1 LINGQEIQFIKKLN
15 IKMRKLLFIIIL
27 SLFYTSTA
35 FSEVVKKI
43 DISGNN
49 RVSDET
55 IKIYGD
61 VKVNQDYGEQD
72 LNRILN
78 NLFSTNFFED
88 VKIQLNNNILT
99 IDLIEHPVINQLI
112 ILGEPSKKY
121 KEQIT
126 KLMNSKEKESYIK
139 INIAKDVEIIKQLY
153 ASLGFNFTE
162 VETKI
167 RKVDEANLDLIFE
180 IKKGKPTR
188 ISKITFIGDKK
199 VRDKRL
205 RDIVASEEH
214 KFWKVITRNTK
225 FNQSL
230 INMDIRL
237 LANYYKSIG
246 YYDVQIKSNSA
257 ELINKDGNIE
267 LIYSIDA
274 GNRYVIKK
282 IMTNADPVI
291 DKNIF
296 FPLNKEYQ
304 EVIGSYYSPFKIKKL
319 LDSVDELIERN
330 NLQFIEHNVEEIIE
344 NDSIVIKFN
353 IYEGEKV
360 LVERINILGNNITN
374 ESVIRSEMELDEGD
388 PFTNLG
394 LDKSVSNIKSRN
406 IFKKVNYNIKDG
418 SEKNLKTID
427 IIVEEKPTGEV
438 SAGAGIGTNGGSF
451 MFNVQ
456 ENNYLGEGKNVG
468 FEIEIDQDSLKG
480 TLNYTDPNYDFLGNA
495 LNYYVTSSNND
506 MPDQGYENTIM
517 GAGINTTFEQYKDVY
532 TSLGIDA
539 THDDLQTLDSASA
552 SLKKQ
557 AGTFNE
563 ISGNYGFSF
572 DKRNRS
578 FMPTEGSIIS
588 FNQSLPIYADKSFIA
603 NTFSVSSYKTLTE
616 DVIGAGKFFISA
628 INGLGSDDVRL
639 SKRRGLSSRR
649 LRGFEKG
656 KVGPLD
662 GKDHIGGNY
671 AAALNFE
678 ANLPNLLPESTNTDF
693 GFFLDFGNVWGVDYD
708 STIDDSNKI
717 RSSAGGIM
725 NWNSPLGPMN
735 FTLST
740 NLSKAST
747 DVTESF
753 NFNLGTTF

>member
-1 LINGQEIQFIKKLN
+1 
-15 IKMRKLLFIIIL
+15 MRNLFVIILL
-27 SLFYTSTA
+27 SLFGSSIA

-49 RVSDET
+49 RVSSET

-61 VKVNQDYGEQD
+61 ININQDYSEQD

-88 VKIQLNNNILT
+88 VKIQLNNNV
-99 IDLIEHPVINQLI
+99 LIINLVEHPVINQLI

-121 KEQIT
+121 KEQIV
-126 KLMNSKEKESYIK
+126 KLMNSKEKDSYIK
-139 INIAKDVEIIKQLY
+139 NNIAKDVEIIKQLY
-153 ASLGFNFTE
+153 ASLGFNFAE
-162 VETKI
+162 VDTKI
-167 RKVDEANLDLIFE
+167 RKVNEANLDLIFE
-180 IKKGKPTR
+180 INKGDPTR
-188 ISKITFIGDKK
+188 ISKITFLGDKK
-199 VRDKRL
+199 IRDKRL

-225 FNQSL
+225 FNQNL
-230 INMDIRL
+230 ISMDIRL
-237 LANYYKSIG
+237 LTNYYKSIG
-246 YYDVQIKSNSA
+246 YYDVEIKSNSA
-257 ELINKDGNIE
+257 EVSNKDGNIE

-274 GNRYVIKK
+274 GNRYLIKK

-296 FPLNKEYQ
+296 YPLNKEYQ
-304 EVIGSYYSPFKIKKL
+304 KIIGSYYSPFKIKKL
-319 LDSVDELIERN
+319 LDSVDELIEKN

-344 NDSIVIKFN
+344 SDSIIIKFN

-374 ESVIRSEMELDEGD
+374 ESVIRGEMQLDEGD

-394 LDKSVSNIKSRN
+394 LDKSISNIKSRN
-406 IFKKVNYNIKDG
+406 IFKKVNYQIQEG

-427 IIVEEKPTGEV
+427 IMVEEKPTGEV

-468 FEIEIDQDSLKG
+468 FDIEIDQDSLKG
-480 TLNYTDPNYDFLGNA
+480 TLNYTNPNYDFLGNA

-506 MPDQGYENTIM
+506 MPDQGYENTII
-517 GAGINTTFEQYKDVY
+517 GGGINTTFEQYKDVY
-532 TSLGIDA
+532 TTLGIDA
-539 THDDLQTLDSASA
+539 THDDLQTLNSASA

-578 FMPTEGSIIS
+578 FMPTDGSIIS

-678 ANLPNLLPESTNTDF
+678 ANLPRLLPESSNTDF
-693 GFFLDFGNVWGVDYD
+693 GLFLDFGNVWGVDYD
-708 STIDDSNKI
+708 STIDKSNKI
-717 RSSAGGIM
+717 RSSVGGIV

-735 FTLST
+735 FTFSN